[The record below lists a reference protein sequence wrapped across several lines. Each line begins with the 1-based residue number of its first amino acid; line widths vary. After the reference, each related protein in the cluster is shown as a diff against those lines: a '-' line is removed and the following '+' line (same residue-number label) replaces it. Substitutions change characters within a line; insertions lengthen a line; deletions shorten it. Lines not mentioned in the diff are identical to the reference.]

1 MNIAI
6 NFPILFE
13 LIHNREPIPNAK
25 IDPIPRITIMKIF
38 DILTKSGQTR
48 FNANIN
54 PVVIKIK
61 PVIFAKIISPL
72 LSRLSAICSFFGILF
87 IKAKLRVILRPR
99 LIISIKKI
107 RLFCK

>member
-25 IDPIPRITIMKIF
+25 TDPIPRITIMKIF

-72 LSRLSAICSFFGILF
+72 LSQLSAICRFFGILSV
-87 IKAKLRVILRPR
+87 KAKLWVILRPR
-99 LIISIKKI
+99 LIISIKNI